1 MGSAGAATVVG
12 GAIGLPNSSTYVTRW
27 MVSTNEVGVAA
38 GSACCDSSEWAS
50 TVANEAIVARKPD
63 VANPVARM
71 RPAAA
76 A

>member
-1 MGSAGAATVVG
+1 VGPVGAATVVG

-27 MVSTNEVGVAA
+27 IVSTNEVGVAA
-38 GSACCDSSEWAS
+38 GSACFDCSEWAS
-50 TVANEAIVARKPD
+50 AVANEATVARKPD
-63 VANPVARM
+63 VARPVARM